1 MRFRNNLLPESLVL
15 GGTHALCVGKNTKVE
30 NDIEIFVVSQEMM
43 GNILWETYL
52 TASDL
57 YSSLSAACKQNV
69 LE

>member
-15 GGTHALCVGKNTKVE
+15 GGTRALSVGKNAKVE

>member
-15 GGTHALCVGKNTKVE
+15 GGTHALSVGKNTEVE

-57 YSSLSAACKQNV
+57 YSSLSACKQNV